1 MEKNLRGLDLLTLK
15 GLHEREAEELNNAL
29 LRGADWEDVRDLRQ
43 RVTDLAIAMHEKRQ
57 LGVTDH
63 PASHDTRTNRNA
75 K

>member
-15 GLHEREAEELNNAL
+15 ALHEKEADELNNAL
-29 LRGADWEDVRDLRQ
+29 LRGADWEDVREMRQ

-63 PASHDTRTNRNA
+63 PASHPTRTNRNSQ
-75 K
+75 